1 MINPPPPSLYP
12 LFQPCSAMNK
22 YLFGSPEPL
31 TLEVMI
37 KNNYEDA
44 FEAAF
49 YMMTPP
55 DLQFTKLQQLGEK
68 MDMPITCSAPDGNN
82 NFTIKCDIGNPLK
95 GGNMVSNLLTFLAFL
110 DCNC

>member
-1 MINPPPPSLYP
+1 
-12 LFQPCSAMNK
+12 MNK

-68 MDMPITCSAPDGNN
+68 IDMPITCSAPDGSN

-95 GGNMVSNLLTFLAFL
+95 GGNMVSNSSSFSLYSQK
-110 DCNC
+110 